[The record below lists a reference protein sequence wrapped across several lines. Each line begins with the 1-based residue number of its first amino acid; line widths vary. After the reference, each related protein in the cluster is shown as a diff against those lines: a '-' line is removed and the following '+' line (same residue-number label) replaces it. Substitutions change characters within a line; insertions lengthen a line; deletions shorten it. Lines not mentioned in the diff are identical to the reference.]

1 MNYAIA
7 LFAYL
12 TAVIGNPVPAEPT
25 KLSSEVGQSMLKT
38 QIDAVLKNSLS
49 FINSSIKDMTKTD
62 EELNLWK
69 NVSTGVS
76 AIFLIVLF
84 LLVVHWHQK
93 TNTKLSKLKLK
104 IKGMGYMTQQSR
116 LWLPYA
122 ASLAVRF
129 CYIFVFIAP
138 EEVIFI
144 CK

>member
-1 MNYAIA
+1 MYTNYAIA

-38 QIDAVLKNSLS
+38 EIDAVLTNSLS

-93 TNTKLSKLKLK
+93 TNKKLSKLKLK
-104 IKGMGYMTQQSR
+104 IKGMRNT
-116 LWLPYA
+116 L
-122 ASLAVRF
+122 
-129 CYIFVFIAP
+129 
-138 EEVIFI
+138 
-144 CK
+144 